1 MADHEVS
8 TGVNDPDDVAEIY
21 RKAFP
26 PGSGDLFFSL
36 WNDVV
41 FLHLDW
47 ATYRSLFGTSQERFD
62 TLNWAAGQFFNTVYR
77 VLWND
82 IIMRIARLTDPATS
96 GRGRDNASLQGLL
109 KKLEGKVPPNVAT
122 DWEVDLSSLRSAAGR
137 IRVLRDK
144 TLAHADLK
152 TALHYDENPLPGISR
167 ADIEGLLLAIRKLM
181 NAVER
186 HFRDVSMHFEWSIPA
201 LGDAESLIAV
211 LERAQRG
218 SGARTPGTLQALG

>member
-1 MADHEVS
+1 MDSHETS
-8 TGVNDPDDVAEIY
+8 SGFKDSDNVAEIY

-26 PGSGDLFFSL
+26 PGSGDLFFRL

-47 ATYRSLFGTSQERFD
+47 ATYRSLFGTSQERVD

-96 GRGRDNASLQGLL
+96 GSGRDNASLQGLL
-109 KKLEGKVPPNVAT
+109 KKLEGKVPPNLAT
-122 DWEVDLSSLRSAAGR
+122 DWDADLSSLRSAAGK
-137 IRVLRDK
+137 IRVLRDR

-167 ADIEGLLLAIRKLM
+167 AYIEELLLVIRKLM

-201 LGDAESLIAV
+201 PGDAESLIAV
-211 LERAQRG
+211 LEMAQRG
-218 SGARTPGTLQALG
+218 SKARPTGSLEALG